1 MASNFAPELIF
12 LLFKAGDAMLEPTL
26 KLFLYE
32 SVQQSGENDATAQER
47 GATYMLLHKIV
58 INLPALVL
66 GLVCGAWSDKV
77 GRKLPMMLP
86 CVGAVLGA
94 LAYIGSEMFYPHI
107 LPLVLVGAA
116 VRGLLG
122 KSAVISMALHSYI
135 TDTTSTVSRT
145 TRLARLLSMNYFGYF
160 FGSLLAGILL
170 DVVRFN
176 IVFSI
181 VGLINAITC
190 LIIVFC
196 LEETSELGIANS
208 DLFSIQNM
216 KESFSVLTKERS
228 QRFLLLSFISLVT
241 LWQVCKAGEVDVTLL
256 VVERKPLNWRH
267 ALYGYLLAA
276 DYACLGLGVLCLLP
290 ILSKRMHDVSLVL
303 IGIFFKFGRVIC
315 IAVGGSSYVMFA
327 SVVVGAPASMVVSGS
342 KSIVSK
348 LVQYDEVGKIFSLM
362 STGETVSNLI
372 GAVIFTTVYKITLPI
387 WPPTVFV
394 IEAVFFSL
402 LFLVI
407 LCQASHIKQCTP
419 NEDETCNESKRD
431 KTPLI
436 PNIKHT
442 PPTPEKFS
450 DPTYSSTVEKHVS
463 FSDCLIE
470 KKHTVRF
477 N

>member
-1 MASNFAPELIF
+1 MVSSFVPELIF

-26 KLFLYE
+26 KLYLYE
-32 SVQQSGENDATAQER
+32 SVQLSGESDSKAQEV

-58 INLPALVL
+58 INLPALIL
-66 GLVCGAWSDKV
+66 GLICGAWSDKV

-86 CVGAVLGA
+86 CVGAVIGA
-94 LAYIGSEMFYPHI
+94 LAYIGSELLYPHV
-107 LPLVLVGAA
+107 LPLVLLGAA

-145 TRLARLLSMNYFGYF
+145 TRLARLLAMNYFGYF
-160 FGSLLAGILL
+160 FGSLLSGILL

-176 IVFSI
+176 IVFCV
-181 VGLINAITC
+181 VGIINAVTC
-190 LIIVFC
+190 LLIAFC
-196 LEETSELGIANS
+196 LEETSQISIANS
-208 DLFSIQNM
+208 ELFSLQNM
-216 KESFSVLTKERS
+216 KESFSVLTRRRP

-276 DYACLGLGVLCLLP
+276 DYACLGIGVLILLP
-290 ILSKRMHDVSLVL
+290 ILSKRMHDISLVL
-303 IGIFFKFGRVIC
+303 IGVFFKFGRVIC
-315 IAVGGSSYVMFA
+315 IAVGSNSYVMFA

-348 LVQYDEVGKIFSLM
+348 LVEYDEVGKIFSLL

-372 GAVIFTTVYKITLPI
+372 GAVVFTTIYKITLPI

-394 IEAVFFSL
+394 IEAVFFCI
-402 LFLVI
+402 LFMVLF
-407 LCQASHIKQCTP
+407 CSASHVKQCTP
-419 NEDETCNESKRD
+419 NDDENCKENKLD
-431 KTPLI
+431 KIPLI
-436 PNIKHT
+436 PNIQHT
-442 PPTPEKFS
+442 PPTPEKYH
-450 DPTYSSTVEKHVS
+450 DTTYSTVEKHVS
-463 FSDCLIE
+463 FSDSLIE
-470 KKHTVRF
+470 KKYTVHC